1 MLLTI
6 SIADS
11 IPPVADDLPRA
22 MSDRLGFLLGRAHI
36 AHREIAEAALA
47 PLGLGPRQ
55 FGAVSILAD
64 EGPLSQQRLGE
75 RMGVDRTTMVALVD
89 GLERSGLV
97 ERERNPEDRRAY
109 ALRATPRGRRVL
121 ERAAAAAEQA
131 EAEFLARIPAQ
142 DARRLKRTLRRL
154 IAEQSADEF

>member
-1 MLLTI
+1 
-6 SIADS
+6 
-11 IPPVADDLPRA
+11 
-22 MSDRLGFLLGRAHI
+22 MSDRLGFLLGRAHL

-55 FGAVSILAD
+55 FGALSILAD
-64 EGPLSQQRLGE
+64 EGPLSQQRLGA

-109 ALRATPRGRRVL
+109 ALKATPRGRRVL
-121 ERAAAAAEQA
+121 ERATAEAEQA
-131 EAEFLARIPAQ
+131 EAEFLARIPAR
-142 DARRLKRTLRRL
+142 DARQLKRILRRL
-154 IAEQSADEF
+154 IATGTGDRAEPIA